1 MNRHKKVKT
10 SIILATVVS
19 VFTAITG
26 CDSISLSP
34 VDCSECYTDKPKY
47 GEIEVILTI
56 NNENP
61 EVFITL
67 YEEEFNEANAIYTGV
82 IQTSTTRLTLRTNKE
97 YVVKAE
103 YLKDGRSYHVINRA
117 KLKTKRDYETCSDP
131 CYYIIDKS
139 VDLRIKE

>member
-1 MNRHKKVKT
+1 MNRYKNVK
-10 SIILATVVS
+10 IVLILAAVVS
-19 VFTAITG
+19 VLTAFTS

-34 VDCSECYTDKPKY
+34 VDCSECYTDEPKY
-47 GEIEVILTI
+47 GEIELKLTI
-56 NNENP
+56 NPENP

-67 YEEEFNEANAIYTGV
+67 YEEEFNEANAIFSEV
-82 IQTSTTRLTLRTNKE
+82 IQTSTTLLTLRTNKE

-117 KLKTKRDYETCSDP
+117 NLKTKRDYETCSDP
-131 CYYIIDKS
+131 CYYIINKS